1 MVEET
6 KEELVKEE
14 KKKEDGVKK
23 ENIDL
28 YAPIYSI
35 NYRTPSGDA
44 VGLLKVSS
52 ETKKYILEGSNFN
65 WDAFE
70 KIFNSTSTPEV
81 IQDLIENPTVLR
93 VPVGEQMENQKS
105 YYLIKD
111 F

>member
-23 ENIDL
+23 ENFDL

-35 NYRTPSGDA
+35 NHRTPSGDA

-52 ETKKYILEGSNFN
+52 ETKKYILEG
-65 WDAFE
+65 
-70 KIFNSTSTPEV
+70 
-81 IQDLIENPTVLR
+81 LILIGMLLKR
-93 VPVGEQMENQKS
+93 FLILHQLQK
-105 YYLIKD
+105 
-111 F
+111 